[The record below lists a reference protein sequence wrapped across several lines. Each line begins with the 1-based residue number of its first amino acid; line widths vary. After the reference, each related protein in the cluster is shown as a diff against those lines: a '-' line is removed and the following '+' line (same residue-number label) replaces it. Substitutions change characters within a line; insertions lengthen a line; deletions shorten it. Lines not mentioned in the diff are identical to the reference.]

1 MSRRTIGLFLILCLC
16 TLHAH
21 AQSGITVAGSDP
33 NAKIKHVIN
42 EETSTS
48 TQNSGS
54 QSNGTQNEGDGKTW
68 AGRAIENTGNALG
81 TAAEKIGGFFN
92 GEAKFSDVHQ
102 ISELSCSGIQNYLN
116 QPKLQGCRA
125 SLSSYIS
132 SLGTDCNQMATNYI
146 QENHIENLKKF
157 RCAVKDESFVG
168 STDSMIQL
176 SNGVAA
182 QTATIY
188 QSKANANV
196 ASTAEGGGDVMV
208 SGFNE
213 QGKAAVKAGATQST
227 IGVAQLALTYKL
239 AKIASKN
246 SQAAKA
252 LAYNENSNTSEEDL
266 SACEAPS
273 NYSENGPNL
282 PKKCKLISRNKLAA
296 NNSGVIDEEGEKGF
310 VKSQRDRHQK
320 ISEEASAAALK
331 MGMSGVT
338 NTAGGVQ
345 MIQYGK
351 SLKDQAKN
359 LQSEVQAYNTGLMP
373 SDGNYVDIQGG
384 PMPSYNPT
392 TGNYSEATAA
402 NDSTKDDAPDVSM
415 PASLGGGG
423 ADSGGLKDQA
433 PFGDPMYNASN
444 GGANNGGGGGSAGG
458 LSGGSGDSGSPSDEE
473 DKNQTGGITGY
484 SSAEKGTAAGGFA
497 STSGGG
503 NRNGGS
509 ETDMNFNKLL
519 EKFLPGQEEG
529 AAKDSATLAQM
540 QGHRGPASIE
550 DDGSI
555 LGPNANLFTRV
566 SNMMMAKFKK
576 GSLK

>member
-1 MSRRTIGLFLILCLC
+1 MVG
-16 TLHAH
+16 
-21 AQSGITVAGSDP
+21 AGTDP
-33 NAKIKHVIN
+33 DA
-42 EETSTS
+42 
-48 TQNSGS
+48 
-54 QSNGTQNEGDGKTW
+54 
-68 AGRAIENTGNALG
+68 EN
-81 TAAEKIGGFFN
+81 
-92 GEAKFSDVHQ
+92 HQ
-102 ISELSCSGIQNYLN
+102 ILNETPVQLISGTSCEDIQIYLN
-116 QPKLQGCRA
+116 QGKLQSCRA

-132 SLGTDCNQMATNYI
+132 SLGSTCSSMIAAYRSQP
-146 QENHIENLKKF
+146 HVENLKRF
-157 RCAVKDESFVG
+157 RCGVKDESFVG

-246 SQAAKA
+246 NQAAKA
-252 LAYNENSNTSEEDL
+252 LAYNENANMTEIKCTNPDQDNDPHCVESKKSLNNL
-266 SACEAPS
+266 SA
-273 NYSENGPNL
+273 ENTG
-282 PKKCKLISRNKLAA
+282 IT
-296 NNSGVIDEEGEKGF
+296 DEESQKNF
-310 VKSQRDRHQK
+310 VKMQRDRHQK

-392 TGNYSEATAA
+392 SGNYSEATAA

-458 LSGGSGDSGSPSDEE
+458 LSGGSGDSGSNSDEE

-519 EKFLPGQEEG
+519 EKFLPGQEDG
-529 AAKDSATLAQM
+529 AAKDPATLAQM